1 MNYYQEITLLPQ
13 TEVSVY
19 AIWPKLYLQL
29 HLALVELQNVQ
40 PTKLVGVSFPQYKFD
55 GGGKSSFL
63 GDKLRIF
70 ATDEGTLAQLDLKK
84 WLNRLHDYIHI
95 TQTRSVPENINRHF
109 CFSRL
114 QVKSNIHR
122 LARRKANRKDISVE
136 QALVLLNGFKEKKLR
151 EPFINLGSLSGGER
165 FQLIVGRKEFSH
177 ALPGSFSSYGLSAVA
192 TVPDF

>member
-1 MNYYQEITLLPQ
+1 MNYYQELTLLPP

-19 AIWPKLYLQL
+19 SIWPKLYLQI

-40 PTKLVGVSFPQYKFD
+40 PTKLVGVSFPKYKFD
-55 GGGKSSFL
+55 EGGKSNFL

-70 ATDEGTLAQLDLKK
+70 AADEGTLTQLDLTKK
-84 WLNRLHDYIHI
+84 LNRLHDYIHI
-95 TQTRSVPENINRHF
+95 TKTRSVPENINRHF

-122 LARRKANRKDISVE
+122 LARRKANRENISVE
-136 QALVLLNGFKEKKLR
+136 QALVLLDGFKEKKLT
-151 EPFINLGSLSGGER
+151 EPFISLGSLSGGER
-165 FQLIVGRKEFSH
+165 FKLIIGRKEFSH
-177 ALPGSFSSYGLSAVA
+177 AVPGFFSSYGLSAVA